1 MNYKSS
7 LKRGISLKNP
17 RKLKTSLELEDFR
30 QKTPKKEERK
40 LKENFSTKKKPKKEI
55 KKTKSNNKP
64 INFIEDAANKPKHQE
79 KKTFFPSPNRP
90 KDIINK
96 LIMKK
101 IDKNKFKERI
111 KFVKLKLYEKHGNPY
126 VTTRYILKGEETP
139 PLLCDYYKINKLVR
153 NEKCRLL
160 SKYHDFVLLLNKN
173 EYLIRYS
180 PRKDY
185 YVIMKYLLFFVY
197 AYDRTT
203 YCKKCQKYYD
213 LNEVKLAYKHLVNK
227 KEEEKKIENVLLIKP
242 SDIKLSPN
250 KKNYRDSKFRSTV
263 NIEKLSES
271 TKNNSLKTNKKVVKR
286 HSVNFGF
293 INTKT
298 DLLSLANTKSN
309 NKNHSKMMSNKK
321 DKINEYFVGLGGE
334 NNQDLIGCNCNKPNY
349 LFIADIPFK
358 LIPNCLPNFYPIKAF
373 FYNILDN
380 YTNKIRK
387 LKLNLNFVGNE
398 KKNIKRKWNTGEDD
412 TIYNDFFKKISFS
425 SEDSYLK
432 EKGKEI
438 LKKEMNHNQ
447 NRRLKND
454 NDIKDIENLIAILEN
469 LSKNNISQSDESKS
483 SSEEDKDNSSK
494 VDKNELLNM
503 KSKFYECSKPQNKKN
518 INNKQLNSF
527 TSLQSNNFHS
537 SGSSSVQIISNENEE
552 INKESLKNFNNI
564 NLRTESPNSI
574 IKNYDD
580 NKKSVSLN
588 KITESNIEKNAKQ
601 KFNSIK
607 KLYFLNSPSN
617 PKETNKQE
625 DKKINSNIVRY
636 KQEIN
641 KKRIN
646 LFKNSMSVNKNQ
658 NKRYM
663 LSTESNKMRLVKNT
677 KIFLKIKEKEYF
689 PYIIDKNKK
698 NSTNKSLFRSNQK
711 SISIDNPNCSI
722 YNSDSKY
729 HSGKFNFKHTYEFA
743 VGKFEESNKIRY
755 KMNII
760 KEITN
765 EFQKNSFLSNHKS
778 RNQNIEFFPSIDF
791 LINCRMKRKEQLED
805 KKMKDINNKRYLTVK

>member
-1 MNYKSS
+1 M
-7 LKRGISLKNP
+7 KRGLSLKNP
-17 RKLKTSLELEDFR
+17 RKLKTSIELADIR

-40 LKENFSTKKKPKKEI
+40 IKENYSTKKKPKKEI
-55 KKTKSNNKP
+55 KKIKSNKNP
-64 INFIEDAANKPKHQE
+64 INFIEDISNKPKKQE
-79 KKTFFPSPNRP
+79 KKSFIPSPNRP

-111 KFVKLKLYEKHGNPY
+111 KFVKVKLYEKYGYPY
-126 VTTRYILKGEETP
+126 ITTSYILKGEETP
-139 PLLCDYYKINKLVR
+139 PLFCDYYKINKIVR
-153 NEKCRLL
+153 NEKCQLL
-160 SKYHDFVLLLNKN
+160 SKYHDFVLLLNSN

-185 YVIMKYLLFFVY
+185 YIIMKYLLFFVY

-213 LNEVKLAYKHLVNK
+213 LNEVKFAYKNLVNK
-227 KEEEKKIENVLLIKP
+227 KDEEKKVDNVLLIKP

-250 KKNYRDSKFRSTV
+250 RKNYRASKFKSNV
-263 NIEKLSES
+263 NIGKLSES
-271 TKNNSLKTNKKVVKR
+271 TKTNSLKTNKKVAKR

-293 INTKT
+293 LNTKT
-298 DLLSLANTKSN
+298 DLLSLTNAKSN
-309 NKNHSKMMSNKK
+309 NKNQSKIITNKK
-321 DKINEYFVGLGGE
+321 DKINEYFVGLGSE
-334 NNQDLIGCNCNKPNY
+334 KNQDLIGCNCIKPNY
-349 LFIADIPFK
+349 LFISDIPFK

-373 FYNILDN
+373 FYNIFDN

-387 LKLNLNFVGNE
+387 IKLNLNLDGNE
-398 KKNIKRKWNTGEDD
+398 KKNNKRIWTNDEDD
-412 TIYNDFFKKISFS
+412 KNYNDFFQKISFS
-425 SEDSYLK
+425 SEDFYMK

-438 LKKEMNHNQ
+438 IKKDMYHNQ

-454 NDIKDIENLIAILEN
+454 NDIKDIENLIALFEN
-469 LSKNNISQSDESKS
+469 LSKNQISQSEESKS
-483 SSEEDKDNSSK
+483 SSEEDEDNSSK
-494 VDKNELLNM
+494 VDKKELLIM
-503 KSKFYECSKPQNKKN
+503 KSKFYENTKPQNKKK

-564 NLRTESPNSI
+564 NLRTDSPNSI
-574 IKNYDD
+574 IKKYDN
-580 NKKSVSLN
+580 NKKRISLN
-588 KITESNIEKNAKQ
+588 KLTESNIEKDLKL
-601 KFNSIK
+601 KSESIK
-607 KLYFLNSPSN
+607 KLFFLNSPSN
-617 PKETNKQE
+617 PKEANKQE

-636 KQEIN
+636 KQAIN
-641 KKRIN
+641 KKGIN

-663 LSTESNKMRLVKNT
+663 LSTENNKMKLVKNP
-677 KIFLKIKEKEYF
+677 KIFLKIKDKEYF
-689 PYIIDKNKK
+689 PYIIDKNNSK
-698 NSTNKSLFRSNQK
+698 NKILFPSNQK
-711 SISIDNPNCSI
+711 SISIDNQNGSI

-729 HSGKFNFKHTYEFA
+729 HSGKFNFKNTYEFA
-743 VGKFEESNKIRY
+743 VGKFEENNKIRY

-765 EFQKNSFLSNHKS
+765 EFQRNSFLSNQKS

-791 LINCRMKRKEQLED
+791 LISCRMKRKKQLED
-805 KKMKDINNKRYLTVK
+805 KKNERYK

>member
-1 MNYKSS
+1 MKILN
-7 LKRGISLKNP
+7 LKI
-17 RKLKTSLELEDFR
+17 
-30 QKTPKKEERK
+30 
-40 LKENFSTKKKPKKEI
+40 KKK
-55 KKTKSNNKP
+55 
-64 INFIEDAANKPKHQE
+64 
-79 KKTFFPSPNRP
+79 
-90 KDIINK
+90 
-96 LIMKK
+96 
-101 IDKNKFKERI
+101 
-111 KFVKLKLYEKHGNPY
+111 
-126 VTTRYILKGEETP
+126 
-139 PLLCDYYKINKLVR
+139 
-153 NEKCRLL
+153 
-160 SKYHDFVLLLNKN
+160 
-173 EYLIRYS
+173 
-180 PRKDY
+180 
-185 YVIMKYLLFFVY
+185 
-197 AYDRTT
+197 
-203 YCKKCQKYYD
+203 
-213 LNEVKLAYKHLVNK
+213 
-227 KEEEKKIENVLLIKP
+227 
-242 SDIKLSPN
+242 
-250 KKNYRDSKFRSTV
+250 
-263 NIEKLSES
+263 
-271 TKNNSLKTNKKVVKR
+271 
-286 HSVNFGF
+286 
-293 INTKT
+293 
-298 DLLSLANTKSN
+298 
-309 NKNHSKMMSNKK
+309 
-321 DKINEYFVGLGGE
+321 
-334 NNQDLIGCNCNKPNY
+334 
-349 LFIADIPFK
+349 
-358 LIPNCLPNFYPIKAF
+358 
-373 FYNILDN
+373 
-380 YTNKIRK
+380 
-387 LKLNLNFVGNE
+387 
-398 KKNIKRKWNTGEDD
+398 
-412 TIYNDFFKKISFS
+412 
-425 SEDSYLK
+425 
-432 EKGKEI
+432 
-438 LKKEMNHNQ
+438 
-447 NRRLKND
+447 
-454 NDIKDIENLIAILEN
+454 
-469 LSKNNISQSDESKS
+469 
-483 SSEEDKDNSSK
+483 
-494 VDKNELLNM
+494 
-503 KSKFYECSKPQNKKN
+503 

-601 KFNSIK
+601 KFNSTK

-617 PKETNKQE
+617 PKDTNKQE

-677 KIFLKIKEKEYF
+677 KIFLKIKDKEYF

-711 SISIDNPNCSI
+711 SISIDNPNYSI

-729 HSGKFNFKHTYEFA
+729 QSGKFNFKHTYEFA